1 MSTDLHRARYA
12 QIQLAMQAQG
22 VDALLVAGNAWRSDY
37 LRYAVDVTPMEG
49 EAFALITRDA
59 PAQLWVQHP
68 TEAQRLRAECG
79 HLVVHHSANHH
90 AAVLH
95 AAQQLGQVRWGA
107 APAAALPWGLA
118 QGPWETSLAA
128 TTAWLDHLMVHKL
141 PAEADA
147 VERAAR
153 LADEGYAVFAKA
165 ARVGRRE
172 FELVADTE
180 AWLRTQSCP
189 ENFMIVGSG
198 GVEVR
203 GMHPA
208 GERALQA
215 GDLVTTELTPCVDG
229 YYAQICRTLVVG
241 TPSPAQRDAYA
252 VFSQALAAGIAAV
265 RPGATHGDV
274 ARAQNAVFRQHGLG
288 AYVGPEYTRVRGHG
302 MGLYVD
308 GPHVLEDVDL
318 VLVPDMTLIVH
329 PNTYHPDVGYM
340 VLGDTVRVTEDGCRV
355 LTHTTRELIS
365 VSP

>member
-59 PAQLWVQHP
+59 AAQLWVQHP

-90 AAVLH
+90 AAVLL

-153 LADEGYAVFAKA
+153 LADE
-165 ARVGRRE
+165 
-172 FELVADTE
+172 
-180 AWLRTQSCP
+180 
-189 ENFMIVGSG
+189 
-198 GVEVR
+198 
-203 GMHPA
+203 
-208 GERALQA
+208 
-215 GDLVTTELTPCVDG
+215 
-229 YYAQICRTLVVG
+229 
-241 TPSPAQRDAYA
+241 
-252 VFSQALAAGIAAV
+252 LA
-265 RPGATHGDV
+265 RPGA
-274 ARAQNAVFRQHGLG
+274 
-288 AYVGPEYTRVRGHG
+288 VG
-302 MGLYVD
+302 
-308 GPHVLEDVDL
+308 
-318 VLVPDMTLIVH
+318 
-329 PNTYHPDVGYM
+329 
-340 VLGDTVRVTEDGCRV
+340 VLGPSATPLPPAVVRLPAPDPYDAAAVASVLYARLREADERGLRV
-355 LTHTTRELIS
+355 LLVVPPAGDGIGAAVLDRLVRAATGSAPGSAHR
-365 VSP
+365 P